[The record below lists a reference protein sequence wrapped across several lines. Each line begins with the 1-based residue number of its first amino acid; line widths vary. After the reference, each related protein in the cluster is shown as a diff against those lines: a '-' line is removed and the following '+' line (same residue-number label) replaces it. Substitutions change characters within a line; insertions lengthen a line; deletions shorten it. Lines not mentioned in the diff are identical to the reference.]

1 MTKKDYAGLAANILM
16 LVGGAENI
24 SFCEHCMT
32 RLRFNVKD
40 RSLVRDEELNE
51 LDGTNGRLWVG
62 EQLQIIIGTAVNG
75 VYDEV
80 CKQGNFIASDAIN
93 ENLDVPKKKKNIKD
107 VFKNILTTMTECIVP
122 CLGAFI
128 AMGMFAAIT
137 SIIGPTCLNLVS
149 TKSSI
154 YNYLTIAQNAI
165 TFFVPVL
172 IAYTSSKKFGCS
184 PIFALVLIC
193 IQLSSDWMTG
203 VSEGTLNIFGAAP
216 MAITLNTQIIP
227 IIIEIWLLS
236 KIEKILNR
244 FIPDMFKFVFVGILE
259 LLICLPICLY
269 VITPLGTSL
278 GYVIA
283 SPIQMLESVS
293 PVLVAFI
300 VSGLYELFVA
310 FGLHQALGA
319 IFVMDLFTAG
329 VNYSLLP
336 AQFASQFLIVAVTDL
351 AISFKSKNKKTKLTC
366 SACAISAIVG
376 GVMEPSIFGI
386 YMKNFKLMLAPCLGM
401 AIAGGI
407 HRMLNVGV
415 YALSSSNFIG
425 WTALLSGGVNNLVRS
440 FPGTIVGCIVAF
452 VVTFILY
459 GEKNLENS

>member
-1 MTKKDYAGLAANILM
+1 
-16 LVGGAENI
+16 
-24 SFCEHCMT
+24 
-32 RLRFNVKD
+32 
-40 RSLVRDEELNE
+40 
-51 LDGTNGRLWVG
+51 
-62 EQLQIIIGTAVNG
+62 
-75 VYDEV
+75 
-80 CKQGNFIASDAIN
+80 
-93 ENLDVPKKKKNIKD
+93 
-107 VFKNILTTMTECIVP
+107 
-122 CLGAFI
+122 
-128 AMGMFAAIT
+128 
-137 SIIGPTCLNLVS
+137 
-149 TKSSI
+149 
-154 YNYLTIAQNAI
+154 
-165 TFFVPVL
+165 
-172 IAYTSSKKFGCS
+172 
-184 PIFALVLIC
+184 
-193 IQLSSDWMTG
+193 
-203 VSEGTLNIFGAAP
+203 

-227 IIIEIWLLS
+227 VIIEIWLLS

-366 SACAISAIVG
+366 RECAISAIVG

>member
-1 MTKKDYAGLAANILM
+1 M
-16 LVGGAENI
+16 
-24 SFCEHCMT
+24 
-32 RLRFNVKD
+32 
-40 RSLVRDEELNE
+40 
-51 LDGTNGRLWVG
+51 
-62 EQLQIIIGTAVNG
+62 
-75 VYDEV
+75 
-80 CKQGNFIASDAIN
+80 
-93 ENLDVPKKKKNIKD
+93 
-107 VFKNILTTMTECIVP
+107 
-122 CLGAFI
+122 
-128 AMGMFAAIT
+128 
-137 SIIGPTCLNLVS
+137 VS

-227 IIIEIWLLS
+227 VIIEIWLLS

-351 AISFKSKNKKTKLTC
+351 AISFKSKNKK
-366 SACAISAIVG
+366 
-376 GVMEPSIFGI
+376 P
-386 YMKNFKLMLAPCLGM
+386 LG
-401 AIAGGI
+401 
-407 HRMLNVGV
+407 HLR
-415 YALSSSNFIG
+415 
-425 WTALLSGGVNNLVRS
+425 
-440 FPGTIVGCIVAF
+440 
-452 VVTFILY
+452 
-459 GEKNLENS
+459 

>member
-1 MTKKDYAGLAANILM
+1 MY
-16 LVGGAENI
+16 
-24 SFCEHCMT
+24 
-32 RLRFNVKD
+32 LR
-40 RSLVRDEELNE
+40 
-51 LDGTNGRLWVG
+51 
-62 EQLQIIIGTAVNG
+62 
-75 VYDEV
+75 
-80 CKQGNFIASDAIN
+80 
-93 ENLDVPKKKKNIKD
+93 KKKNIKD

-122 CLGAFI
+122 CLGVFI

-227 IIIEIWLLS
+227 VIIEIWLLS

-366 SACAISAIVG
+366 RECAISAIVG